1 VGDAVGRVHER
12 DGDGRE
18 IDDRVSDEVREFV
31 REHPWIVPV
40 ARIGWVAKGV
50 VYSLFGIV
58 AIAIARGEPSASDD
72 EASPKGALG
81 TIRDASGGRA
91 LLAVLCVGLVMY
103 VAWRILSVAILR
115 GSDAKTWLERIGYSL
130 SALFYVSL
138 AWVAGRAALRNS
150 DPGQDNQVESV
161 SRRVLEWTA
170 GRWLLGIAG
179 VVVIVVGAYFVI
191 DKGIRRRFRKDL
203 DMSGA
208 SEGERRLL
216 DVTGVVGWIGRG
228 IVTALVGLFVL
239 RAAWRFDPEEANGF
253 DQALREVADTTTGSW
268 LVLAS
273 AVGLV
278 VYGVFCIVSA
288 RRQALR
294 S

>member
-1 VGDAVGRVHER
+1 VHHATAGRDV
-12 DGDGRE
+12 
-18 IDDRVSDEVREFV
+18 DDRVSAEVHELV
-31 REHPWIVPV
+31 REHPWLVPV

-50 VYSLFGIV
+50 VYSLFGIA
-58 AIAIARGEPSASDD
+58 AIAIARGEPAGTADD

-81 TIRDASGGRA
+81 AVRDTAGGRV
-91 LLAVLCVGLVMY
+91 LLGVLCVGLVCY

-115 GSDAKTWLERIGYSL
+115 GSDAKTWLERIGYTF

-138 AWVAGRAALRNS
+138 AWVAGRAALRDS
-150 DPGQDNQVESV
+150 DPGGDNQVESV

-179 VVVIVVGAYFVI
+179 IVVIAVGAYFVI
-191 DKGIRRRFRKDL
+191 DKGIRRRYRKDL
-203 DMSGA
+203 DLSGA
-208 SEGERRLL
+208 SEAERRAIDL
-216 DVTGVVGWIGRG
+216 TGVIGWIGRG
-228 IVTALVGLFVL
+228 IVTALVGVFVL
-239 RAAWRFDPEEANGF
+239 RAAWRFDPAEAKGF
-253 DQALREVADTTTGSW
+253 DQALRDVADTTTGSW
-268 LVLAS
+268 LVLTS
-273 AVGLV
+273 AIGLV